1 MDNPSSKSAADK
13 KAARSSAI
21 EEQIREQQKRKQERA
36 FLEELAK
43 RISIAREGKHHSDRR
58 EFSKALSCY
67 RRFLAITAQ
76 ALKVEW
82 DSMSPSTL
90 DEGTRSGECLLISSI
105 LFDMLKILDKMDTP
119 TAQEERKI
127 CHRLFIKFT
136 LGQNF
141 QNHAAENL
149 RKYLVYRKTVVHKAE
164 FWATYNA
171 IRVKKFCVVASW
183 AFGGEDHPAVGALRA
198 IRDERLAASAPGR
211 AFVRAY
217 YAHGERLLAGWRHV
231 PGAKPLSRAA
241 VRGFVRALRRK

>member
-43 RISIAREGKHHSDRR
+43 RISIAREGKHHSDRK
-58 EFSKALSCY
+58 EFPQALSCY
-67 RRFLAITAQ
+67 RRFMAITAQ
-76 ALKVEW
+76 AMRVEW
-82 DSMSPSTL
+82 ESMSPANL

-105 LFDMLKILDKMDTP
+105 LFDMLKILDKMDSP
-119 TAQEERKI
+119 GAKDERKI

-149 RKYLVYRKTVVHKAE
+149 RKYLVYRKTVVNKAE

-183 AFGGEDHPAVGALRA
+183 AFEGEDHPAVEALRVF
-198 IRDERLAASAPGR
+198 RDERLSASAPGR
-211 AFVRAY
+211 AFVGAY
-217 YAHGERLLAGWRHV
+217 YAHGERALAAWRLL
-231 PGAKPLSRAA
+231 PGARGLSRM
-241 VRGFVRALRRK
+241 ALRGITRMLR

>member
-21 EEQIREQQKRKQERA
+21 EEQIREQQKRKAERA

-43 RISIAREGKHHSDRR
+43 RIQIAREGKHHSDRR

-82 DSMSPSTL
+82 ENLSPANL
-90 DEGTRSGECLLISSI
+90 DDGTRGGESLLISSI
-105 LFDMLKILDKMDTP
+105 LFDMLKILDKMETP
-119 TAQEERKI
+119 TAKEERRI

-149 RKYLVYRKTVVHKAE
+149 RKYLVYRKTVVNKAE

-183 AFGGEDHPAVGALRA
+183 AFEGEDHPAVGALRA
-198 IRDERLAASAPGR
+198 FRDTRLVASAPGR
-211 AFVRAY
+211 AFVGAY
-217 YAHGERLLAGWRHV
+217 YSHGERALALWRRV
-231 PGAKPLSRAA
+231 PGARGFSRAA
-241 VRGFVRALRRK
+241 LRGIVRILR